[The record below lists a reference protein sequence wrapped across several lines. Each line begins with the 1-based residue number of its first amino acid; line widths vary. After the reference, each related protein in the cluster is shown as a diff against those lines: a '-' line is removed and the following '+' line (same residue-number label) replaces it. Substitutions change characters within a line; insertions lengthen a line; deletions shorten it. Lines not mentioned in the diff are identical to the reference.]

1 VTIANI
7 AVPGRR
13 LALVIGNGAYNVMP
27 DFLQKLKNPVNDAVD
42 ITKALQGIGFT
53 VTLLTDATLQQ
64 MTDAIYNFGTKL
76 HRDDLV
82 IFYYAGHGMQIKG
95 VNYLFPVDSN
105 FQRED
110 QIKYQAVQAS
120 EILDKIQVAKT
131 KLVFLDACR
140 NNPYLKRGRGTGVRG
155 GLAKMDTPAGTLL
168 VYATDPNN
176 FAADGKGR
184 NGTFT
189 KHLLRHIR
197 QPGDIQLTLRT
208 VRADV
213 RAETKNLQ
221 TPWDT
226 SSLEG
231 PVYLVSA
238 APEDPEKAKLRAQL
252 AAAKRA
258 KAEAEQAKAEAEQAR
273 VAAEAEAQAKA
284 DEAARLAQEKAATQA
299 RLQEAQAAAQS
310 PQQVQ
315 GYSPQHQSSM
325 MYTEQRKSYEP
336 EMVSIPAGSFMMGSP
351 DNEEGRDSDEGPVH
365 KVYIKAFKMGKYEV
379 TRGQFRAFVN
389 ATNYKTEAERGN
401 GCYGLVGTS
410 WEQKKEFNWRNVG
423 FSQTDQH
430 PVVCVIGKDAYAY
443 TEWLS
448 RKTGKKYRL
457 PTEAEWEYAAR
468 AGTTT
473 SRYWGDDPDRAC
485 RYANVADQAAK
496 RKFSDWWTIHNCDDG
511 YVFTAPVGRFQANRW
526 GLEDMLGNVWEWTC
540 SEYVS
545 PYNGSEKRCLSKN
558 RAKGLALRGGSW
570 NHVPRN
576 VRAAYRNDNDD
587 PSNYK
592 GFRVAGEGP

>member
-1 VTIANI
+1 
-7 AVPGRR
+7 
-13 LALVIGNGAYNVMP
+13 M
-27 DFLQKLKNPVNDAVD
+27 
-42 ITKALQGIGFT
+42 
-53 VTLLTDATLQQ
+53 
-64 MTDAIYNFGTKL
+64 
-76 HRDDLV
+76 
-82 IFYYAGHGMQIKG
+82 
-95 VNYLFPVDSN
+95 
-105 FQRED
+105 E
-110 QIKYQAVQAS
+110 
-120 EILDKIQVAKT
+120 
-131 KLVFLDACR
+131 
-140 NNPYLKRGRGTGVRG
+140 
-155 GLAKMDTPAGTLL
+155 
-168 VYATDPNN
+168 
-176 FAADGKGR
+176 AARK
-184 NGTFT
+184 
-189 KHLLRHIR
+189 
-197 QPGDIQLTLRT
+197 
-208 VRADV
+208 
-213 RAETKNLQ
+213 
-221 TPWDT
+221 
-226 SSLEG
+226 
-231 PVYLVSA
+231 
-238 APEDPEKAKLRAQL
+238 L
-252 AAAKRA
+252 AAA
-258 KAEAEQAKAEAEQAR
+258 QAVAR
-273 VAAEAEAQAKA
+273 
-284 DEAARLAQEKAATQA
+284 R
-299 RLQEAQAAAQS
+299 QS
-310 PQQVQ
+310 RQKQIA
-315 GYSPQHQSSM
+315 
-325 MYTEQRKSYEP
+325 RKSYEP